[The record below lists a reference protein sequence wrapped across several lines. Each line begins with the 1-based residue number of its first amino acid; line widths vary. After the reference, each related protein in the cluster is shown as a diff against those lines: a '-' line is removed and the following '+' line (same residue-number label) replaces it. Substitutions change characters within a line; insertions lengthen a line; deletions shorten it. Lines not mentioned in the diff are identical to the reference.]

1 MKKDKLEYFVLI
13 LVAAC
18 LGGVLLLVGVRYILP
33 VLLPFLIAWA
43 VAFAVRRPSG
53 KISAKLHISERIVR
67 PVLAILSAFSLLF
80 VLGMMVKRL
89 INLLWTTLSEI
100 GEGNNP
106 IYDFLYALEDGRFT
120 LFGRHMPKELAD
132 KMSDAL
138 GELISSALS
147 RLADAITGFAGA
159 VPKGMFFIVVTFIA
173 IIYFA
178 IDLEKINTRVRHLVP
193 KSVAQKLSAVK
204 ERAFHLGVRCLKSY
218 AIIFTITFSLT
229 FAGFLILGVDGAFT
243 IAFIVAFLDLLP
255 VIGVGTVLVPWSIFG
270 FATGNH
276 FIGIGMLVLFLV
288 NTVVRE
294 LLEPK
299 ILGKNLG
306 IHPILSLL
314 LIYAGYAFFGFFGLL
329 LAPIAAGVIG
339 ALTKRGELGD
349 DDSEKS
355 KSEEA

>member
-1 MKKDKLEYFVLI
+1 MKKERLEYFVLI
-13 LVAAC
+13 LIGIC
-18 LGGVLLLVGVRYILP
+18 LGGVLLLVGVRYVLP

-43 VAFAVRRPSG
+43 VAFAVRRPS
-53 KISAKLHISERIVR
+53 KRISERLKISERVVR
-67 PVLAILSAFSLLF
+67 PVFAMLSAAALLF
-80 VLGMMVKRL
+80 LLVITVKRL
-89 INLLWTTLSEI
+89 VSLIWTTLGEI

-120 LFGRHMPKELAD
+120 LFGKYMPKELAD

-147 RLADAITGFAGA
+147 RLADAITSFAGA
-159 VPKGMFFIVVTFIA
+159 VPKGILFVIITFIA

-178 IDLEKINTRVRHLVP
+178 IDLEKINTRVRRILP
-193 KSVAQKLSAVK
+193 KPASERLSSIK
-204 ERAFHLGVRCLKSY
+204 ERVFHLGVRCLRSY
-218 AIIFTITFSLT
+218 AIIFAITFSLMLV
-229 FAGFLILGVDGAFT
+229 GFLILGIRGAFT
-243 IAFIVAFLDLLP
+243 ISIVVAFLDLLP

-270 FATGNH
+270 FVTGNH

-294 LLEPK
+294 ILEPR

-314 LIYAGYAFFGFFGLL
+314 LIYAGYALFGFFGLL
-329 LAPIAAGVIG
+329 LAPVAAGVIG
-339 ALTKRGELGD
+339 IFSKREQIK
-349 DDSEKS
+349 EKS
-355 KSEEA
+355 FPQDR